1 MLLAARTGE
10 VDLMTGFRRVS
21 VCLPSLKWSCR
32 IQSPK
37 PSLLSN
43 PFLPTSPR
51 LLPSRHTSLTATATV
66 TNRRFLH
73 LQGPRQPGLLP
84 CFQPDPQCDNG
95 QQRVYQQNRIF
106 VDRGNVLTP
115 GAEEKTTTLWHVSAC
130 GRQGIPAIVTY
141 HLVAISCRLYGRCA
155 PLANLA
161 LSLLS
166 GRYLCVV

>member
-32 IQSPK
+32 IQSPSPLCFPIPFFPPLRLYYRQDTRSSFTHSHSHK
-37 PSLLSN
+37 P
-43 PFLPTSPR
+43 PVPP
-51 LLPSRHTSLTATATV
+51 PAEAA
-66 TNRRFLH
+66 
-73 LQGPRQPGLLP
+73 P
-84 CFQPDPQCDNG
+84 CFQRDPQCDNG

-141 HLVAISCRLYGRCA
+141 HLVAI
-155 PLANLA
+155 
-161 LSLLS
+161 
-166 GRYLCVV
+166 